1 MARFVARR
9 LAYTVVMVVA
19 MSVFLFGMSRAAGDP
34 RLLYLTEYT
43 TEAEWDSWGVRM
55 GLDRP
60 LVVQYGDWAVDALKG
75 DFGTSLQ
82 HQRESMS
89 VVFDRIGATLQ
100 LAAAGAVFVIL
111 LAVPLGIL
119 SATKRGSFWD
129 YAGRTV
135 ALMGQSSPQFWLG
148 IMLIVLFSVYLGW
161 LPTSGRGG
169 WQHYIMPTVTLGW
182 LSAAGLL
189 RLVRASMLEAMD
201 SEYIRLA
208 RAKGVGPWKVVWK
221 HGFRNALLAPLTYA
235 GLILAGFIDGSVVTE
250 TVFAWPGVGRLG
262 IDAVNNNDFPLMAA
276 IITLVTILYVVTSFL
291 IDVLYAVVDPRIR
304 LR

>member
-1 MARFVARR
+1 MSRFIARR
-9 LAYTVVMVVA
+9 LTYTVVMVVA

-43 TEAEWDSWGVRM
+43 TPEEWDAWGVRM

-60 LVVQYGDWAVDALKG
+60 IVVQYGDWAFDAVKG

-82 HQRESMS
+82 HQRESMG
-89 VVFDRIGATLQ
+89 VVLDRIGATLQ
-100 LAAAGAVFVIL
+100 LAVAGAVFVVL

-119 SATKRGSFWD
+119 SATRRGTVWD

-161 LPTSGRGG
+161 LPTSGRGD
-169 WQHYIMPTVTLGW
+169 WKHYIMPTITIGW

-221 HGFRNALLAPLTYA
+221 HGFKNALLAPLTYA
-235 GLILAGFIDGSVVTE
+235 GIILAGFIDGSVVTE

-291 IDVLYAVVDPRIR
+291 VDVLYAVIDPRIR
-304 LR
+304 LS